1 MHLKAKATPPASYD
15 PKSACQFCPI
25 GASNA
30 GAPIDPMA
38 EAVQSLERHCVRCQK
53 PAARR
58 INGKFCVSCYNR
70 DREVRVGRN
79 RWGHPPSEIQATIH
93 TATVTVSTNDGISAV
108 AHRRVAARTEAMA
121 LIARGSNQPM
131 YFGIPPLRLEQ
142 HL

>member
-1 MHLKAKATPPASYD
+1 MHVKARDEPPAAWD
-15 PKSACQFCPI
+15 RKTACQFCPI
-25 GASNA
+25 GAANA

-38 EAVQSLERHCVRCQK
+38 EAVQSLTRHCTRCQK

-70 DREVRVGRN
+70 DREARVGRN
-79 RWGHPPSEIQATIH
+79 KNGNPPAKILAALH
-93 TATVTVSTNDGISAV
+93 TATIVVACGNNSTITSR
-108 AHRRVAARTEAMA
+108 HRVAARTEAMA

-131 YFGIPPLRLEQ
+131 SFGIPPLRLEH